1 MSRLPVQVRSS
12 APAKGKLLVI
22 NELKEK
28 VYGYVNSLKGVKA
41 EDLENLTIEEPKN
54 KKFGDLSTNAAMV
67 LAPVLKKNPMDIAE
81 KFKAEVISGWDQVED
96 INIVKPGFINF
107 NLKEKFIKKA
117 LAEIIKKGEKYGF
130 NNSGRGKSIHFDYV
144 SSNPTGDL
152 HIGHGR
158 WGALGD
164 SLANVYSA
172 NGYKVF
178 REYYVN
184 DYGSQAEKFASCA
197 RCIYLRHFGRNVGY
211 PEDGYPEEVVSI
223 AAERLINRFGDRFI
237 VVKDGK
243 KDIKAGPFKKEVIR
257 IMVSYIGETLSLMG
271 VEYDRWFYES
281 CLYKDSNFERLISD
295 LKEKDTV
302 YKKDGALWFKASKYV
317 DDKDRVVVRKD
328 GNPTYF
334 ASDILYMIDKIKRGF
349 DRLFYILGADH
360 HGYVDRLMAIGKLFG
375 LKDDRIVV
383 IIGQMVKLT
392 DKGRSLKMS
401 RRKGM
406 LYPLRD
412 LIKEVGKDAV
422 RYFFS
427 MNSFDTPM
435 EFDVDLARQKTN
447 QNPVYY
453 VQYAHARIESIIKNI
468 REKSPGNLDVDKYDL
483 NAADASKI
491 KFKNKDEKQ
500 LAKTMILYP
509 DLIYNSCRNNAPHL
523 MTQYLYRLASEFH
536 YFYNNHRVINEEKDG
551 AAVDLD
557 RFILILL
564 VRSVLKNA
572 LKILNIDAP
581 EKM

>member
-28 VYGYVNSLKGVKA
+28 VYGYAESLKGVKA
-41 EDLENLTIEEPKN
+41 GDLDNLTIEEPKN
-54 KKFGDLSTNAAMV
+54 KKFGDLSTNVAMV
-67 LAPVLKKNPMDIAE
+67 LAPILKRDPMDIAE
-81 KFKAEVISGWDQVED
+81 EFRDKVISGWSQVED
-96 INIVKPGFINF
+96 IDIVKPGFINF
-107 NLKEKFIKKA
+107 NLNQSFLKKA
-117 LAEIIKKGEKYGF
+117 LTEIVKKDEKYGF
-130 NNSGRGKSIHFDYV
+130 NNSGRGESVHFDYV

-197 RCIYLRHFGRNVGY
+197 RCVYLRHFGINAAY
-211 PEDGYPEEVVSI
+211 PVEGYPEEVVSI
-223 AAERLINRFGDRFI
+223 AVDRLINRSGDKFI
-237 VVKDGK
+237 KVKDGK
-243 KDIKAGPFKKEVIR
+243 KDIKAGPFKKEITS
-257 IMVSYIGETLSLMG
+257 IMVSYIGETLALMG

-281 CLYKDSNFERLISD
+281 CLYKDSNFEKLITD
-295 LKEKDTV
+295 LKDKDAV
-302 YKKDGALWFKASKYV
+302 YKKDGALWFKASRYV
-317 DDKDRVVVRKD
+317 EDKDRVVIRKD

-375 LKDDRIVV
+375 LKDDKIIV

-392 DKGRSLKMS
+392 DKGKSLKMS

-406 LYPLRD
+406 LYPLRE

-435 EFDVDLARQKTN
+435 EFDVGLARQKSN

-453 VQYAHARIESIIKNI
+453 VQYVHARIASIIKNI
-468 REKSPGNLDVDKYDL
+468 REKSPANLDVDMYELGAGDV
-483 NAADASKI
+483 SKM
-491 KFKNKDEKQ
+491 KLKNKDEKQ
-500 LAKTMILYP
+500 LAKTLILYP
-509 DLIYNSCRNNAPHL
+509 DVVYNSCASNAPHL
-523 MTQYLYRLASEFH
+523 MTQFLYRLAQEFH
-536 YFYNNHRVINEEKDG
+536 YFYNNHRVIKEGEDG

-564 VRSVLKNA
+564 VRKVLRSA

-581 EKM
+581 DKM

>member
-12 APAKGKLLVI
+12 APTKGKLLVI
-22 NELKEK
+22 NELKKKLYDYVSRLK
-28 VYGYVNSLKGVKA
+28 VVKA
-41 EDLENLTIEEPKN
+41 DLNNLAVEEPKN
-54 KKFGDLSTNAAMV
+54 KKFGELSTNAAMI

-81 KFKAEVISGWDQVED
+81 KIKAEEISGWSQVED

-107 NLKEKFIKKA
+107 NLKEEFIKKA
-117 LAEIIKKGEKYGF
+117 LKEIIAKVEKFGSNTSGKGESVQF
-130 NNSGRGKSIHFDYV
+130 EYV

-164 SLANVYSA
+164 SLANIYTA

-184 DYGSQAEKFASCA
+184 DYGSQAEKFSDCA
-197 RCIYLRHFGRNVGY
+197 KCLYLRHFKRDTEY
-211 PEDGYPEEVVSI
+211 PEDGYPEEVVSL
-223 AAERLINRFGDRFI
+223 AVERLISKYDDRFI
-237 VVKDGK
+237 VIKDGK
-243 KDIKAGPFKKEVIR
+243 KDVDAGPFKEEIIR
-257 IMVSYIGETLSLMG
+257 IMVSYIGETLALMG

-281 CLYKDSNFERLISD
+281 CLYKDSNFKKLLTD
-295 LKEKDTV
+295 LKKKDAIYT
-302 YKKDGALWFKASKYV
+302 KDGALWFKASMYV
-317 DDKDRVVVRKD
+317 DDKDRVLVRKD

-334 ASDILYMIDKIKRGF
+334 ASDILYMMDKIKRGY

-360 HGYVDRLMAIGKLFG
+360 HGYVDRLRAIGKVFELE
-375 LKDDRIVV
+375 DDRMTV

-392 DKGRSLKMS
+392 DRGRTLKMS

-406 LYPLRD
+406 LYHLRD
-412 LIKEVGKDAV
+412 LIEEVGKDAV

-435 EFDVDLARQKTN
+435 EFDVDLARQKSN

-468 REKSPGNLDVDKYDL
+468 RESSPGNLDIDKYDL
-483 NAADASKI
+483 GEADTSKL
-491 KFKNKDEKQ
+491 KFKNEYEKQ
-500 LAKTMILYP
+500 LAKTMILYS
-509 DLIYNSCRNNAPHL
+509 DVVYNSCRSNAPHL
-523 MTQYLYRLASEFH
+523 ITQYLYRLASEFH
-536 YFYNNHRVINEEKDG
+536 YFYNNYRVINGEKDE
-551 AAVDLD
+551 AVVDLD
-557 RFILILL
+557 RFVLILL
-564 VRSVLKNA
+564 VKSVLRNA
-572 LKILNIDAP
+572 LKLLSVSAP

>member
-1 MSRLPVQVRSS
+1 
-12 APAKGKLLVI
+12 
-22 NELKEK
+22 
-28 VYGYVNSLKGVKA
+28 
-41 EDLENLTIEEPKN
+41 
-54 KKFGDLSTNAAMV
+54 
-67 LAPVLKKNPMDIAE
+67 
-81 KFKAEVISGWDQVED
+81 
-96 INIVKPGFINF
+96 
-107 NLKEKFIKKA
+107 
-117 LAEIIKKGEKYGF
+117 
-130 NNSGRGKSIHFDYV
+130 
-144 SSNPTGDL
+144 
-152 HIGHGR
+152 
-158 WGALGD
+158 
-164 SLANVYSA
+164 
-172 NGYKVF
+172 
-178 REYYVN
+178 
-184 DYGSQAEKFASCA
+184 
-197 RCIYLRHFGRNVGY
+197 LRHFGRNVGY

>member
-22 NELKEK
+22 NELKRKLYE
-28 VYGYVNSLKGVKA
+28 YVGMLKEVRA
-41 EDLENLTIEEPKN
+41 DLDNLAVEEPKN
-54 KKFGDLSTNAAMV
+54 KSFGDLSTNAAMI

-81 KFKAEVISGWDQVED
+81 KIKAEEISGWGQVED

-107 NLKEKFIKKA
+107 NLKEGFIKKV
-117 LAEIIKKGEKYGF
+117 LKEIIRKDEKFGF
-130 NNSGRGKSIHFDYV
+130 NTGGRGESVQFEYV

-158 WGALGD
+158 WGVMGD
-164 SLANVYSA
+164 SLANIYAA

-184 DYGSQAEKFASCA
+184 DYGSQAEKFSDCA
-197 RCIYLRHFGRNVGY
+197 RCLYLRHFKRDAEY
-211 PEDGYPEEVVSI
+211 PEGGYPEEAVSL
-223 AAERLINRFGDRFI
+223 AVERLISEYDDRFI
-237 VVKDGK
+237 VIKDGK
-243 KDIKAGPFKKEVIR
+243 KDIEAGSFKKEI
-257 IMVSYIGETLSLMG
+257 IKMMVSYIGETLALMG
-271 VEYDRWFYES
+271 VKYDRWFYES
-281 CLYKDSNFERLISD
+281 CLYRGSNFENLISN
-295 LKEKDTV
+295 LEKKDAV
-302 YKKDGALWFKASKYV
+302 YAKDGALWFKASRYV

-334 ASDILYMIDKIKRGF
+334 ASDILYMIDKIKRGY

-360 HGYVDRLMAIGKLFG
+360 HGYVDRLKAIGKAFELE
-375 LKDDRIVV
+375 DDRILV

-392 DKGRSLKMS
+392 DRGRTLKMS

-412 LIKEVGKDAV
+412 LIEEVGKDAV

-435 EFDVDLARQKTN
+435 EFDVDLARQKSN

-468 REKSPGNLDVDKYDL
+468 RESSPSNLDIDKYDIG
-483 NAADASKI
+483 AADTSKI

-509 DLIYNSCRNNAPHL
+509 DVVYNSCRSNAPHL
-523 MTQYLYRLASEFH
+523 VTQYLYRLAAEFH
-536 YFYNNHRVINEEKDG
+536 YFYNNYRVINEEEDG

-564 VRSVLKNA
+564 VRRVLRNA
-572 LKILNIDAP
+572 LKLLDVRAP

>member
-12 APAKGKLLVI
+12 APAKGRLLVI

-28 VYGYVNSLKGVKA
+28 VYGYAESLKGVKA
-41 EDLENLTIEEPKN
+41 GDLDNLTIEEPKN
-54 KKFGDLSTNAAMV
+54 KKFGDLSTNVAMV
-67 LAPVLKKNPMDIAE
+67 LAPVLKRDPIDIAGE
-81 KFKAEVISGWDQVED
+81 FKDRVISGWSQVED
-96 INIVKPGFINF
+96 IDIVKPGFINF
-107 NLKEKFIKKA
+107 NLKKDFIKKA
-117 LAEIIKKGEKYGF
+117 LTGIVKKGEKYGF
-130 NNSGRGKSIHFDYV
+130 NDSGKGKSVHFDYV

-197 RCIYLRHFGRNVGY
+197 MCIYLNHFGINAAY
-211 PEDGYPEEVVSI
+211 PGDGYPEGVVSI
-223 AAERLINRFGDRFI
+223 AVDRLINRFNDRFI
-237 VVKDGK
+237 IEKDGK
-243 KDIKAGPFKKEVIR
+243 KDIEAGPFKKEIIS
-257 IMVSYIGETLSLMG
+257 IMVSYIGETLALMG

-281 CLYKDSNFERLISD
+281 CLYKGSKFEKLISD
-295 LKEKDTV
+295 LKSKDVVYEKE
-302 YKKDGALWFKASKYV
+302 GALWFKASRYV

-334 ASDILYMIDKIKRGF
+334 ASDILYMIDKINRGF

-360 HGYVDRLMAIGKLFG
+360 HGYVERLMAIGKLFG
-375 LKDDRIVV
+375 LKSDSVVV
-383 IIGQMVKLT
+383 IIGQMVRLT
-392 DKGRSLKMS
+392 DSGKSLKMS

-406 LYPLRD
+406 LYPLRE
-412 LIKEVGKDAV
+412 LIKDVGKDAV

-435 EFDVDLARQKTN
+435 EFDVGLARQRSN

-468 REKSPGNLDVDKYDL
+468 REKSPGNLDVDSYDL
-483 NAADASKI
+483 NAAGLSKME
-491 KFKNKDEKQ
+491 FKNKEEKQ
-500 LAKTMILYP
+500 LAKTLILYP
-509 DLIYNSCRNNAPHL
+509 DVVYNSCTNNAPHL
-523 MTQYLYRLASEFH
+523 MTQFLYRLAQEFH
-536 YFYNNHRVINEEKDG
+536 YFYNHHRVIKEGKGG
-551 AAVDLD
+551 AEVDID

-564 VRSVLKNA
+564 VKRVLRGA
-572 LKILNIDAP
+572 LRLLNIDAP